1 MIQVICG
8 PMFSG
13 KSIELIT
20 RVAKAEIAGLN
31 PIIIKHSL
39 DDRWSTNKIVAR
51 IGLNKN
57 CLLAPNVK
65 VLDDIISQ
73 NDSKFIAIDEIQFFD
88 KSIVKLLKKYKD
100 KDFLLCGLDLDWKGD
115 DFGCMGAVLAYADE
129 VLKIKSVCTNIING
143 NICGANAS
151 KTKRLTASEAIVDI
165 GDTDKYEARCNH
177 CWTLN

>member
-39 DDRWSTNKIVAR
+39 DNRWSTDKIVAR
-51 IGLNKN
+51 IGLNKA
-57 CLLAPNVK
+57 CMLASDIES
-65 VLDDIISQ
+65 LDNIIGK

-88 KSIVKLLKKYKD
+88 KSIVNILKKYND
-100 KDFLLCGLDLDWKGD
+100 RDFLLCGLDLDWRGD
-115 DFGCMGAVLAYADE
+115 EFGCMGAILAYADE
-129 VLKIKSVCTNIING
+129 VLKIKSVCTNIINK
-143 NICGANAS
+143 NICGASAS
-151 KTKRLTASEAIVDI
+151 KTKKITKDLSIVDI
-165 GDTDKYEARCNH
+165 GDSDKYEARCNS
-177 CWTLN
+177 CWNLN